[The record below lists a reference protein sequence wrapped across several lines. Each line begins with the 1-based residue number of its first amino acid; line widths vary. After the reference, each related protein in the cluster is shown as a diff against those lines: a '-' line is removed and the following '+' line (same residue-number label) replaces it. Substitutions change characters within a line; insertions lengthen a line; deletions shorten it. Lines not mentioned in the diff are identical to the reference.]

1 VLLDALAASLTLGDR
16 AGGALLEQSRRA
28 MFSLHET
35 NHVLAARGVAPPF
48 TLPDEPAGPPGT
60 GAARWSALDRR
71 AAAAR
76 RARQVVAERGG
87 APERELVLR
96 QEAAQEELFTR
107 MRSTPGP

>member
-1 VLLDALAASLTLGDR
+1 MLLDALAASFALGDR

-48 TLPDEPAGPPGT
+48 TLPDEPAGSG
-60 GAARWSALDRR
+60 SALDRR

-87 APERELVLR
+87 APERELALR
-96 QEAAQEELFTR
+96 QEAAQEELFAR